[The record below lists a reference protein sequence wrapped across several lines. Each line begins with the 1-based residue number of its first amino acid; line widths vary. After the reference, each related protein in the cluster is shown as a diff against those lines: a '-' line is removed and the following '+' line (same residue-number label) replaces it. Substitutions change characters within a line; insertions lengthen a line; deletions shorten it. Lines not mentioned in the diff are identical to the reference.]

1 MQTETSL
8 GHSMSVEIEK
18 LDGGFISNVTG
29 KRRIYKDAHDIED
42 SINLG
47 STLSKIEDNEYVLS
61 IELIPKDQYVCP
73 TVGAETITSN
83 KILEMAKDP
92 QLEDDGLSVYERAKR
107 DGVIQ
112 PADVFNPEPSKPVV
126 DNTKPIA
133 ITAANSYS
141 IAQLQAVPWVQYD
154 KDMPLTKREK
164 SDISGITSTTMYALW
179 NKIEAGTF
187 QWQSI
192 NTRIGMTILAKYYE
206 KLIDKKLHAPLPPD
220 VPAPTNSKRLLE
232 ILNELE
238 LVANTNKF
246 VKASVV
252 SRKILEMKKL
262 IH

>member
-47 STLSKIEDNEYVLS
+47 STLNTVDDNEYILS
-61 IELIPKDQYVCP
+61 IALIPKNQVIAV
-73 TVGAETITSN
+73 TQEEHVIN
-83 KILEMAKDP
+83 
-92 QLEDDGLSVYERAKR
+92 EDDGLSILERAKR
-107 DGVIQ
+107 DGIIQ

-133 ITAANSYS
+133 ITAANAYNIS
-141 IAQLQAVPWVQYD
+141 QLQAIPWLQYD
-154 KDMPLTKREK
+154 KDIPLTNRER
-164 SDISGITSTTMYALW
+164 SDISGITYSTMYGLW
-179 NKIEAGTF
+179 LKLEAGTF

-206 KLIDKKLHAPLPPD
+206 KLIDKKFHAPLPPD

-232 ILNELE
+232 ILSELE
-238 LVANTNKF
+238 LVATTNKF
-246 VKASVV
+246 VKASVL